1 MKRREFCRTSVAASF
16 AAAYPFLAGCGREES
31 VAPAAVP
38 TAKQAETGIAAIS
51 LDGNSIELERAA
63 IRELGEACKGEIL
76 LAGQPGYDSARKV
89 WNGMHDKHPALIARC
104 LEEGDVQNAVTFARE
119 RNLLVA
125 VRGGGH
131 SWPGKSVC
139 EGGMMLDLALMHT
152 ATVDPVAQQASV
164 QGGALL
170 GHLDTASLAQGL
182 VTTAGVVSHTG
193 VGGFTLGGGFG
204 RLNRKYGLAVDNLL
218 AADIVTADGQL
229 RTISAEQE
237 PDLFWA
243 IRGGGGNFGV
253 VTRFVYQLHPF
264 DRNVLSG
271 LIVWPVEQARE
282 VLDFYS
288 EWYTG
293 LSDDLYVGPAMLT
306 MPDGTSVIAFE
317 IVYAGDPAMG
327 EKELEPVRR
336 IGQPID
342 DGVKVQDYTVMQ
354 TAEDGTFAHGVRS
367 YIKNGMV
374 RQLTPGLIDTM
385 IEAFVPDPRLAM
397 FTHTAGGAV
406 SRVDDLATAFPHRN
420 AETMILVGGGW
431 MDPAQDD
438 EAIAL
443 ARNWFAQLEPFT
455 GGFYDNIDFDAKDPA
470 GENYGPAYPRLAEIK
485 GRYDPGNLFRLNR
498 NVKPAA

>member
-1 MKRREFCRTSVAASF
+1 MKRREFCRTSLAASF
-16 AAAYPFLAGCGREES
+16 AAAYPFLAGCGREAP
-31 VAPAAVP
+31 VTPAAMP
-38 TAKQAETGIAAIS
+38 TATQAESGIAAVT
-51 LDGNSIELERAA
+51 LDGAEIELEKAA
-63 IRELGEACKGEIL
+63 IRELGEASTGDIL

-104 LEEGDVQNAVTFARE
+104 VNEGDVQNAVTFARE
-119 RNLLVA
+119 RDLLVA

-139 EGGMMLDLALMHT
+139 DGGMMIDLALMHS
-152 ATVDPVAQQASV
+152 ATVDAAAQQASV

-204 RLNRKYGLAVDNLL
+204 RLNRKYGLAVDNVL

-229 RTISAEQE
+229 RTISAEQD

-282 VLDFYS
+282 VLDFYGD
-288 EWYTG
+288 WYTG

-306 MPDGTSVIAFE
+306 LPDGTSVIAFE
-317 IVYAGDPAMG
+317 VVYAGDPAMG
-327 EKELEPVRR
+327 EKELEPARR
-336 IGQPID
+336 IGKPIE
-342 DGVKVQDYTVMQ
+342 DGVKVHPRADRRDDRVVR
-354 TAEDGTFAHGVRS
+354 ARSAAGDVHAHGRRRGQARRRTGHRVPAPQCRDH
-367 YIKNGMV
+367 G
-374 RQLTPGLIDTM
+374 PGRR
-385 IEAFVPDPRLAM
+385 RLD
-397 FTHTAGGAV
+397 G
-406 SRVDDLATAFPHRN
+406 S
-420 AETMILVGGGW
+420 
-431 MDPAQDD
+431 
-438 EAIAL
+438 
-443 ARNWFAQLEPFT
+443 
-455 GGFYDNIDFDAKDPA
+455 
-470 GENYGPAYPRLAEIK
+470 GP
-485 GRYDPGNLFRLNR
+485 
-498 NVKPAA
+498 